1 MRKHDL
7 RIVEESTTRVIA
19 SSGNFQIEY
28 FEKVGSNDY
37 EKLIQISKALAEEYG
52 KMAILTHGTIQR
64 YFNRKGSLP
73 FIARYRGEIIGY
85 IIGVQLEALDKETWA
100 RTDPNFGK
108 HNTLYTYAF
117 VMKSEFKG
125 NGYAKMLKR
134 V

>member
-64 YFNRKGSLP
+64 YFNRKGSSHLLHD
-73 FIARYRGEIIGY
+73 IE
-85 IIGVQLEALDKETWA
+85 V
-100 RTDPNFGK
+100 
-108 HNTLYTYAF
+108 
-117 VMKSEFKG
+117 KSSDILLAY
-125 NGYAKMLKR
+125 NWR
-134 V
+134 P